1 MKSIISIEDILGME
15 KQPRTNLINSLPG
28 IRGANLIGTVDSDG
42 KTNVAIFNSVMHIGA
57 HPPYMGF
64 IARPVVA
71 PKGTYYNISRT
82 GVFTINHVHQSMYK
96 QAHQTSARYADSEFD
111 AVGLTP
117 EFSDKLIAPY
127 VKESRVKIGLR
138 FVEEQHIQCN
148 RTILVVGEIV
158 EIILEDSYLN
168 EDSILQL
175 NHTESVGV
183 NGLET
188 YYKVEKLEQLPYAK
202 P

>member
-1 MKSIISIEDILGME
+1 MKTIISIEDILGME

-28 IRGANLIGTVDSDG
+28 IRGANVIGTIDPDG

-64 IARPVVA
+64 ISRPVVA

-82 GVFTINHVHQSMYK
+82 GFFTINHVHQSMYK

-117 EFSDKLIAPY
+117 EFSDKLMAPY
-127 VKESRVKIGLR
+127 VKESRLKIGLR
-138 FVEEQHIQCN
+138 FVEEQHIKCN

-175 NHTESVGV
+175 NQTESVGV